1 MNSRNRGWWSCSPYV
16 ASASTSAV
24 PVYDVIRYGQPGIPV
39 MIKGLSSVSMGVA
52 PASKGPSLTM
62 SLLMSSAVDHG
73 ILSGETP
80 EANTVGTAD

>member
-1 MNSRNRGWWSCSPYV
+1 MNSRNWGWWSCSPYV

-24 PVYDVIRYGQPGIPV
+24 PVYDVIRYGQPGMPV
-39 MIKGLSSVSMGVA
+39 LIKGLSSVSIGLDLHQNILPVRCPFM
-52 PASKGPSLTM
+52 
-62 SLLMSSAVDHG
+62 MSSAVDHG